1 MKNERFSLIDVG
13 SNTIRLVVFEMD
25 EYQGITELQNIKTP
39 ARLVQYV
46 NEQKNMTQ
54 EGIDVL
60 VSVLKSF
67 AEISQRYNVDGFRAI
82 ATAAVR
88 QSGNRND
95 IIQSVKNEVGLELE
109 LLSEEKEAFYG
120 NYAVRHTMDLTDGIS
135 IDIGGGSTELTLYKN
150 KEVQAL
156 HSFPFG
162 AVSLQK
168 RFFEG
173 KQHSDKEAIS
183 KAAKWVNEQF
193 SSFSWL
199 IDAQVPLVGIG
210 GSARNYAEINQRQ
223 TDYPIAGIHQ
233 YKMTPDELTDTF
245 ELLRSTPSK
254 NMGSLDGLSEDRQD
268 IIIPAG
274 IVFTELMKVIG
285 APIFA
290 ISNRGLR
297 EGIILERLNKE
308 YSEPYD
314 LYGIKR
320 QTVQRLFKQYDIR
333 PISAHQRI
341 ILADQLLSLLKEKKL
356 LSIDEEQLYLVHYGA
371 TLYYLGSYIEDDSKS
386 QHTFYIIS
394 NTNLFGFDHKDRVR
408 LALVASYKNRSL
420 FKQYVKAVD
429 SWFEEEEKET
439 LLYLGCVIKFAEA
452 LSDSHVNFVQGMD
465 LKQTDKE
472 SFELHITYSGDAIAE
487 KYRANK
493 HKNHLERVL
502 GKPLELFFHNENQ
515 PAEAIKGG
523 DA

>member
-13 SNTIRLVVFEMD
+13 SNTIRLVVFETD
-25 EYQGITELQNIKTP
+25 EHQGITELQNIKTP

-46 NEQKNMTQ
+46 DKEKNMTQ

-67 AEISQRYNVDGFRAI
+67 TEIAQRYNVDGSRAI

-88 QSGNRND
+88 QSGNRDD
-95 IIQSVKNEVGLELE
+95 IIDAVRKKAGLELE

-150 KEVQAL
+150 KEVQSF

-168 RFFEG
+168 QFFEA
-173 KQHSDKEAIS
+173 KKHSDKEAIS

-199 IDAQVPLVGIG
+199 VDAHVPLVGIG

-223 TDYPIAGIHQ
+223 IDYPIAGIHQ
-233 YKMTPDELTDTF
+233 YTMTPEELTDTF
-245 ELLRSTPSK
+245 ELLRSTPMK
-254 NMGSLDGLSEDRQD
+254 NMGSLDGLSEDRRD

-274 IVFTELMKVIG
+274 IVFKELMKVIG
-285 APIFA
+285 APEFA

-297 EGIILERLNKE
+297 EGIILEKLNKE

-320 QTVQRLFKQYDIR
+320 QTVQRLFKQYKIR

-341 ILADQLLSLLKEKKL
+341 ILADQLLALLKEKKL
-356 LSIDEEQLYLVHYGA
+356 LSINDEQLYMVHYGA

-394 NTNLFGFDHKDRVR
+394 NTNLFGFNHRDRVQ

-420 FKQYVKAVD
+420 FKQYVKTVD
-429 SWFEEEEKET
+429 DWFDDLEKET
-439 LLYLGCVIKFAEA
+439 LLYLGCIIKFAEA
-452 LSDSHVNFVQGMD
+452 LSDSHVNFVQDMD
-465 LKQTDKE
+465 LKQTDNG

-487 KYRANK
+487 RYRANK

-502 GKPLELFFHNENQ
+502 GHPLELFFHKERQ
-515 PAEAIKGG
+515 PSEGQRG
-523 DA
+523 EDT